1 MNTVAVKLEM
11 LAAAQKAAN
20 TFFQERLGGV
30 DAYACGFAWVSVKPQ
45 HKGNTKLGR
54 EERKVFA
61 ALGLRK
67 DWSGKYY
74 EIWNPS
80 GHHCQNIDTK
90 EAGAHAAAEVLRRHG
105 FNAFAESRLD

>member
-11 LAAAQKAAN
+11 LAAAENAAT
-20 TFFQERLGGV
+20 TFFRERLGGV
-30 DAYACGFAWVSVKPQ
+30 DAYACGFAWVTVKPQ

-54 EERKVFA
+54 EERKVFT

-67 DWSGKYY
+67 DYSGKYY
-74 EIWNPS
+74 EIYNP
-80 GHHCQNIDTK
+80 GNYHGQNIDTK